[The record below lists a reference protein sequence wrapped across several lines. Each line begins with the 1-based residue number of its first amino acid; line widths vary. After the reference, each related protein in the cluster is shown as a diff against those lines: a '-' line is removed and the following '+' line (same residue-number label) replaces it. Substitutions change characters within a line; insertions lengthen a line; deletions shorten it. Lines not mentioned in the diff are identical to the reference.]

1 MESYEPL
8 LDPCPS
14 KKERLSAGGWIR
26 FNMSNL
32 NILTGGFFVLALL
45 CRVDVV
51 RAVFTPANVG
61 DLKYAIGSCTLVT
74 TTSPSTCTCSGGCL
88 GENATGSC
96 PTFAASNDATGN
108 PHGMMGDWDV
118 SNVTSLKES
127 KSSPPVSF

>member
-1 MESYEPL
+1 
-8 LDPCPS
+8 
-14 KKERLSAGGWIR
+14 
-26 FNMSNL
+26 MSNL
-32 NILTGGFFVLALL
+32 NILTGGFFVLALY

-51 RAVFTPANVG
+51 RAVFTPANNAALNYAVG
-61 DLKYAIGSCTLVT
+61 RCSYTPL
-74 TTSPSTCTCSGGCL
+74 TCTCSGGCL

-96 PTFAASNDATGN
+96 PTFAASNDGTGN